1 MNGTIRPAQRTNA
14 KPLIGIYAESGK
26 GKTYSSLLLARGF
39 VGPKGSIL
47 MIETES
53 GRGEAFSDK
62 DEYPEI
68 GGYDVL
74 PLRDDFSPQA
84 YGAALTDAEKHAP
97 GALIIDSASHEWE
110 GAGGVLAM
118 AADAQAGGK
127 KGPIV
132 WQKPKMDHQRHFML
146 RLMQTPIALVIVCMR
161 AKYPMKE
168 IKQANGRK
176 EWSRSDEL
184 HPKQSEDILYEM
196 LAHGW
201 LDDDHRF
208 RSTKMTTR
216 ALESVLVDNERITV
230 DTGKRLAVMAAGTKP
245 PAAKKKAPPKE
256 EPGPELEDTDVPTE
270 FLWTSGSGQVSRF
283 DSVGTWVSKVTTAMG
298 KCTKVEQIELSRRNN
313 GAHLAEVAGHG
324 GDYAEA
330 VARIEEAFA
339 AETRRIGA

>member
-26 GKTYSSLLLARGF
+26 GKTYSSLLMARGF

-74 PLRDDFSPQA
+74 PLRDDFSPQQ
-84 YGAALTDAEKHAP
+84 YGQALTDAEKHAP

-168 IKQANGRK
+168 IKQPNGRK

-201 LDDDHRF
+201 IDDDHRF
-208 RSTKMTTR
+208 RATKMTTR
-216 ALESVLVDNERITV
+216 ALESVLLDGERITV
-230 DTGKRLAVMAAGTKP
+230 ETGQRLAAMAAGTKSP
-245 PAAKKKAPPKE
+245 KKAEKAAPAPTSVDKI
-256 EPGPELEDTDVPTE
+256 PDGLPTE

-283 DSVGTWVSKVTTAMG
+283 DALDTWVTKVTAAMG
-298 KCTKVEQIELSRRNN
+298 KCTQVEQIELSRKNN
-313 GAHLAEVAGHG
+313 GGHLAEVAHSG

-339 AETRRIGA
+339 QETRRIGG